1 MEEKPKM
8 TGTGEKKLLD
18 ATIIRRQMARDWTD
32 TMVRQSGEDKWLDG
46 WGPEMDE
53 YYANERPLYAQ
64 GADGWHA
71 VPLQYEWHEAPIEE
85 RMDDVCIRLNTET
98 NTESSDS
105 SDEEIGGYMVSENGK
120 PIKVRGTMRSGRGV
134 PQDRYRR
141 IDMANIYGKEYE
153 EVADVVTLRNR
164 SAEYIAANL
173 KSWRAA
179 SKLNL
184 PWELRD
190 KVLCMSHHSKP
201 GMYCMRLFQSETW
214 KQLYGPETETKRR
227 REEYAA
233 AKMKESHFPDGELC
247 KACCDAPDCPEEC
260 REGYLCREHPCKTCC
275 SRAPRYWLM
284 HEVYGI
290 RQIFYDSSESDE
302 TEGEPG
308 GDTDTEDDQTPAASD
323 GDANEVVAMPGEP
336 WGENVITGEKQTIHL
351 YKGGKRVLIIK
362 MRPTQKL
369 GKLMKAYCAKYNVDQ
384 EDCRFIYNNDF
395 LRGNQTPQEVGIME
409 ENAIIRVGQKEIFEQ
424 GDSDTEPN
432 SSASGSTSPD
442 TTGSETETEAK
453 PEIPIQRGE
462 KQKPKRE
469 RGRGTPDR
477 PGTPESPSMMDYYA
491 TSDGKS
497 RNYFFIHYG
506 QE

>member
-1 MEEKPKM
+1 
-8 TGTGEKKLLD
+8 
-18 ATIIRRQMARDWTD
+18 MA
-32 TMVRQSGEDKWLDG
+32 G
-46 WGPEMDE
+46 
-53 YYANERPLYAQ
+53 
-64 GADGWHA
+64 
-71 VPLQYEWHEAPIEE
+71 
-85 RMDDVCIRLNTET
+85 
-98 NTESSDS
+98 
-105 SDEEIGGYMVSENGK
+105 
-120 PIKVRGTMRSGRGV
+120 
-134 PQDRYRR
+134 
-141 IDMANIYGKEYE
+141 
-153 EVADVVTLRNR
+153 
-164 SAEYIAANL
+164 
-173 KSWRAA
+173 
-179 SKLNL
+179 
-184 PWELRD
+184 
-190 KVLCMSHHSKP
+190 
-201 GMYCMRLFQSETW
+201 
-214 KQLYGPETETKRR
+214 
-227 REEYAA
+227 
-233 AKMKESHFPDGELC
+233 
-247 KACCDAPDCPEEC
+247 CPEV
-260 REGYLCREHPCKTCC
+260 L
-275 SRAPRYWLM
+275 L
-284 HEVYGI
+284 EVHSLLI
-290 RQIFYDSSESDE
+290 IFMV
-302 TEGEPG
+302 P
-308 GDTDTEDDQTPAASD
+308 
-323 GDANEVVAMPGEP
+323 MPGEP

-351 YKGGKRVLIIK
+351 YKGGKRVMIIK